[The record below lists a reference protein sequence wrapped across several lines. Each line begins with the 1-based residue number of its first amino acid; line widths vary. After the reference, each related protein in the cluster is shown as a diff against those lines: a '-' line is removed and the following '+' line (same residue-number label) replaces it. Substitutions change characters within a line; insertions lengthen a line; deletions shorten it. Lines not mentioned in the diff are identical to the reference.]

1 MADGYQIPVDK
12 YEMFVEKRFNAHAST
27 RNRGVNIRPLF
38 LSSAY
43 PLAEINR
50 YKVIQPQ
57 MRNNTKRQIK

>member
-1 MADGYQIPVDK
+1 MQAPETG
-12 YEMFVEKRFNAHAST
+12 A
-27 RNRGVNIRPLF
+27 NIRPLF

-43 PLAEINR
+43 PLVEINR